1 MHTLMILKVLILLSL
16 STLTLAS
23 EKTEKC
29 ILDTPDG
36 LKKSLLEKFSELAEK
51 GYKPCSEKVSWMGG
65 DHEGIDSRYSLP
77 SKINDK
83 EFRTCAEASDPAE
96 KVLYVLNKLGVFE
109 AKKLDKNGEKVYN
122 GDAVY
127 SDARDKMRFGELKKN
142 KWLKIDE
149 SKLINDK
156 GFEYRTQKAI
166 EFYKSKSKKYS
177 RYYELKKD
185 DPKAKIALYNLVL
198 SSADGISGIKTPKD
212 YKERSITKEEALSLV
227 EEHIAKAPALVKH
240 KEKMIRNTI
249 TDCKFIDYED
259 FRIQKCYQQN
269 EYDQAI
275 VYDISIVSKEN
286 KYLTWYVGGH
296 DEFEIPFSFT
306 FKGIRYHLYV
316 KGYEGYRFSLMF
328 SVNGKVYSI
337 RVPRKCEYFDVYP
350 VS

>member
-166 EFYKSKSKKYS
+166 EFRKSKSKKYS

-212 YKERSITKEEALSLV
+212 YKERPITKEEALSTV
-227 EEHIAKAPALVKH
+227 EERFKKKPKLQKD
-240 KEKMIRNTI
+240 KEVLINLIVMK
-249 TDCKFIDYED
+249 CKYTEYED
-259 FRIQKCYQQN
+259 LRVKRCYQN
-269 EYDQAI
+269 EDDKTS
-275 VYDISIVSKEN
+275 VYHFSLVSKQN
-286 KYLTWYVGGH
+286 KDLISYGSSQPDNNIILT
-296 DEFEIPFSFT
+296 FE
-306 FKGIRYHLYV
+306 FKGIRYYLYES
-316 KGYEGYRFSLMF
+316 GYDTYSFSLMF
-328 SVNGKVYSI
+328 SVDGKVYFI
-337 RVPRKCEYFDVYP
+337 DLPKKCDYFDTIP
-350 VS
+350 FS